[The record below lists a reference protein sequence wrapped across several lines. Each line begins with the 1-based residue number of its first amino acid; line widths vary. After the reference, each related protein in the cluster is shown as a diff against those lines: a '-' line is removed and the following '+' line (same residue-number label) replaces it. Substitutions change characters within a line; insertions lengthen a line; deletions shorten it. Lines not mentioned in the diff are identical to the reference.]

1 MAVKVA
7 TKYAKN
13 TWIGTCS
20 LDADFQQDPLLF
32 KPSEFFTILLWN
44 INNLKKVKKGKKYF
58 LIKKIQKSSSLQ
70 KLHIGQTHFLA
81 IKLILQKIFEN
92 LAQEQK

>member
-44 INNLKKVKKGKKYF
+44 INNLKRVKKGKKYF
-58 LIKKIQKSSSLQ
+58 LIKKIQKSSSL
-70 KLHIGQTHFLA
+70 HIGQTHFFGH
-81 IKLILQKIFEN
+81 KINFTEN
-92 LAQEQK
+92 I